1 MIKRSSPSVDKATAT
16 LEVVIGL
23 ALLLMFVVVFML
35 VILRYVFGTTIIG
48 ANEATVIAFVFVTAI
63 GASIDLFRD
72 EHISISYFVQKLS
85 PRSQSRLAV
94 LRLLLMTTLNLYILV
109 QAIVWITRTG
119 NFMMPALGL
128 PQWIAQSSIVVG
140 SSLCI
145 AYCVLR
151 LFGRTPADATSLA
164 TDQ

>member
-1 MIKRSSPSVDKATAT
+1 MNSRSSSLVDKATT
-16 LEVVIGL
+16 VLEVVIGL

-72 EHISISYFVQKLS
+72 EHISIVYFVQKLS
-85 PRSQSRLAV
+85 PKSQSRFEK
-94 LRLLLMTTLNLYILV
+94 LRLLMMAILNLYILV
-109 QAIVWITRTG
+109 QAIIWISRTG

-128 PQWIAQSSIVVG
+128 PQWIAQSSTVVG

-151 LFGRTPADATSLA
+151 LFGRTPANATPLA

>member
-1 MIKRSSPSVDKATAT
+1 MIKRSSPSVDKATAI
-16 LEVVIGL
+16 LEVFIGL

-72 EHISISYFVQKLS
+72 EHISIAYFVQKLS
-85 PRSQSRLAV
+85 PKSQSRFEK
-94 LRLLLMTTLNLYILV
+94 LRLLMMAILNLYILV
-109 QAIVWITRTG
+109 QAVIWISRTG

-151 LFGRTPADATSLA
+151 LFGRTPANATPLA